1 MLLIRNLAEEG
12 GVPSTL
18 RRFHL
23 ITQVIVKTSFCLKK
37 KKKRN
42 YLEIIEKYKKA

>member
-12 GVPSTL
+12 GVSSAL

-23 ITQVIVKTSFCLKK
+23 ITQVIVKTSFCFK

-42 YLEIIEKYKKA
+42 YLEIIKKYKKA